1 MGKTDT
7 TKIGEGDY
15 ESARKFQKHQEAF
28 AKEGPVKE
36 KAREAA
42 DALDGPEGK
51 KLEEA
56 RRKSAK
62 GKTA

>member
-1 MGKTDT
+1 MGKRDT

-15 ESARKFQKHQEAF
+15 ESARKFQKHQAEF
-28 AKEGPVKE
+28 AKQGPVKE

-42 DALDGPEGK
+42 AALEGPEGR

-62 GKTA
+62 GDSA